1 MLMPSL
7 IVMQTSWTV
16 ALVLVDLVV
25 VFGFPHLCL
34 PLAPLL
40 RLQNLYVPNEHLC
53 ITLRL
58 LPPLPLLI
66 GLLLLLLLFL

>member
-1 MLMPSL
+1 MLSPVVMVSL
-7 IVMQTSWTV
+7 MQTFWTV

-25 VFGFPHLCL
+25 VSGFPHLL
-34 PLAPLL
+34 LL

-53 ITLRL
+53 IALRL
-58 LPPLPLLI
+58 LPSLPLPI